1 MTTKDVHF
9 FYVPGTGESYQD
21 DARTEIDPVSM
32 GYKLAQQFGERVQSH
47 WVGYDSTIGVAGG
60 SWNGASHYA
69 SRNIGKAAL
78 LAQARATT
86 GYVIFCGYSQGAGV
100 VFEVQQELHRGMHP
114 DLWDRVIGFVQ
125 IANPYRVSVANG
137 DRSKTSISPDHQSV
151 HATPGW
157 GVANRYGASIPGKI
171 PEFELVITDD
181 MICNAKSDS
190 LLRDLADMIDYW
202 SFGATFQAWKS
213 QMIRNLLATDW
224 LAVAAST
231 DIQSLIRRVVNVGN
245 ELEGYMISGKH
256 VGYGN
261 PVDFPMA
268 LPRGGSGTMTEYV
281 GQVVDSL
288 IPDLITMIP
297 SRGPNPPVVA
307 TEDFVTAGPGWKSF
321 HGGNLTKAY
330 TSGNRAG
337 IAESSGNTNPYG
349 IFDVAFPSAAK
360 GKVTITLGDVI
371 FPNSNQQLD
380 AGANGSGFFVRLRT
394 TPTFGEGTC
403 VEFRVRGSGQ
413 VTCFSLNGTTS
424 TQREQKT
431 GAFTFGHRLSF
442 DYDGNVYT
450 VKNETTGVV
459 ILQWTDANHV
469 VNETNTN
476 WGATQTSNRPFAQ
489 PQWSSYSFDQI
500 VMTDTTITV

>member
-21 DARTEIDPVSM
+21 DTRTEIDPVSM
-32 GYKLAQQFGERVQSH
+32 GYKLAQQFGERVETH

-86 GYVIFCGYSQGAGV
+86 GYLIFSGYSQGAGV

-125 IANPYRVSVANG
+125 IANPYRTNSAN
-137 DRSKTSISPDHQSV
+137 DTRNKVTITPMNQSAS
-151 HATPGW
+151 ATPGW
-157 GVANRYGASIPGKI
+157 GVANRYGSSLPGKI

-190 LLRDLADMIDYW
+190 LLREVADMIDFW
-202 SFGATFQAWKS
+202 SFGASFQAWKS
-213 QMIRNLLATDW
+213 KMIRDLLSTDW
-224 LAVAAST
+224 IAVLAASA
-231 DIQSLIRRVVNVGN
+231 DIQTLIARVVNVGN
-245 ELEGYMISGKH
+245 ELEGYLISGKH

-261 PVDFPMA
+261 PTDFPMP
-268 LPRGGSGTMTEYV
+268 LPRGGSGTMTQYM
-281 GQVVDSL
+281 GQMVDDM

-307 TEDFVTAGPGWKSF
+307 VEDFATNAPGWKGF
-321 HGGNLTKAY
+321 HGGNLIKAT

-337 IAESSGNTNPYG
+337 IVDSGSTTNPHG
-349 IFDVAFPSAAK
+349 IFDVAFPSAQK
-360 GKVTITLGDVI
+360 GKVTITLGDVLI
-371 FPNSNQQLD
+371 SGQQLD
-380 AGANGSGFFVRLRT
+380 AGTNGSAFYIRLRT

-403 VEFRVRGSGQ
+403 VEFRVRASGQ
-413 VTCFSLNGTTS
+413 VTCFSLNGTTA
-424 TQREQKT
+424 TQREQKSGT
-431 GAFTFGHRLSF
+431 FTFGHRLSF

-459 ILQWTDANHV
+459 ILQWTDTGHV

-489 PQWSSYSFDQI
+489 PQWSSYTFDQI